1 MTQLDREKI
10 KDIFADAVELLAA
23 NRTSFVRKASEGD
36 AELENEVISLLD
48 ASDATQNLIE
58 ENVFDLSKQI
68 AEQGRDLTGKRFGNY
83 RIVREIGHGGMGTV
97 FLARRDDGEF
107 DQDVALK
114 IVRQSIADSLIIER
128 FRRERQILAGLKHP
142 NIAALYDG
150 GVSKNSE
157 PFLVMEHVDGKTLTD
172 FASEADLT
180 IKERL
185 DLFLKICGAVDYA
198 HRNLVVHR
206 DIKPANILVTS
217 DGEPKLLD
225 FGLARSFEA
234 DSSNTQTAIRAF
246 TPAYASPEQ
255 ILGQNLTT
263 ATDVYS
269 LGVVFYEF
277 ISGEKPLKLEGL
289 PYEQVVQTLSNF
301 NPVAPSQ
308 LPDLTDTTRPH
319 RSLKGDLDNIA
330 LMAIRK
336 EPERRYAS
344 VSAMADDIRDHLAGR
359 PIRARPNTFGYL
371 ATRFVR
377 RNKIAVTAALLISI
391 AVVTGFGVA
400 LWQANVAKR
409 ESARSDAVNKF
420 MQQMLLTADPVGPS
434 GGKRGAEAT
443 IVDVLKQAETRLDNG
458 ELSTEPEVRA
468 DLRQIIGHGFFIQ
481 GLYDDAERSTTSAFS
496 EKSAIYGS
504 ADAAT
509 LLTEIDLARV
519 YLAKANY
526 QRTGDIFG
534 RRFEQLRS
542 EYVAGRIEPYVFA
555 LSLLD
560 YGTASRATGDAVLA
574 EKLIREAV
582 DIAAATSVAVTE
594 ENARS
599 MLSLVLFDQGRFEEA
614 KTSQLTMLNR
624 IRQRN
629 AEDYVSLCGTLTLL
643 GSIQMESGDLTEAM
657 NSLRDAE
664 GMYRKLY
671 GNEATPLYD
680 NLRLQA
686 QAKYL
691 KGDLIGA
698 KKIIDIVVAKYS
710 ATSNPRY
717 ISFATALTVSGSIL
731 NKLGNHS
738 EAENILREALRLR
751 TENLPP
757 EHFMTALTKGALGE
771 ILLDKKS
778 YADAEPLLR
787 QSLDSLMQSQK
798 AENPRLKLARDRVAR
813 LEIELKQKPR

>member
-1 MTQLDREKI
+1 MDREKI